1 MKIRK
6 IEWHQV
12 SSYYETEIN
21 EDLLSEIYPDM
32 DADDISQLYAR
43 IVADEVDIE
52 SVLDDAGWDVP
63 IEWDHK
69 DDDWWTHRKGGYDV
83 TYERVEET
91 PVEDVAELEDRIAD
105 LTDAIDELRSEVD
118 EVTDEDDIIA
128 GLNELV
134 ATWDSMSDEDK
145 EEFKETMRSQ
155 YSSKCECSICS
166 WSGNITDAVERDN
179 ALYCPECDSATVT
192 YS

>member
-32 DADDISQLYAR
+32 ESEEITELLADLESGEA
-43 IVADEVDIE
+43 DIE
-52 SVLDDAGWDVP
+52 TVLDDAGWDVA

-83 TYERVEET
+83 TYEVLESEE
-91 PVEDVAELEDRIAD
+91 EGS
-105 LTDAIDELRSEVD
+105 TDTVD
-118 EVTDEDDIIA
+118 EDADILA
-128 GLNELV
+128 GLDELV
-134 ATWDSMSDEDK
+134 ATWDAMSDEEK

-155 YSSKCECSICS
+155 YSSKCECSICA
-166 WSGNITDAVERDN
+166 WSGNSTDAVERDN
-179 ALYCPECDSATVT
+179 ALYCPECDSPVILTDDKNEE
-192 YS
+192 

>member
-12 SSYYETEIN
+12 SSYYETEID

-52 SVLDDAGWDVP
+52 TVIDDAGWDVP

-83 TYERVEET
+83 TYERIDEPVSDEET
-91 PVEDVAELEDRIAD
+91 VSDPTEEDIIQELE
-105 LTDAIDELRSEVD
+105 ELSAMFKNLPE
-118 EVTDEDDIIA
+118 EDQKELMEKVKK
-128 GLNELV
+128 GL
-134 ATWDSMSDEDK
+134 ED
-145 EEFKETMRSQ
+145 Q
-155 YSSKCECSICS
+155 
-166 WSGNITDAVERDN
+166 
-179 ALYCPECDSATVT
+179 
-192 YS
+192 